1 MLESFSWANFG
12 LNEILI
18 ISFNLG
24 NILAVLAFA
33 VRGAIALRVLAVVG
47 AAMQIAFYLF
57 VADTPIY
64 YGAFWKIVTC
74 VVAITIILLI
84 LRERVGRQFE
94 VEVRPFAQ
102 SLRLLNPGQVEK
114 LIRVADRR
122 VHEDQRCIISQG
134 GKLDELYYLLTGAAI
149 VQKDGVPL
157 QVGAG
162 TFLGEIAFV
171 SSGSATADVL
181 IEPGSHYLAWP
192 VDRLSRLLEKDDQID
207 IALRGLINHDLARK
221 ISAQPIQ
228 KTQVFGLG

>member
-1 MLESFSWANFG
+1 MFASFSWANFG

-24 NILAVLAFA
+24 NILTVLAFA
-33 VRGAIALRVLAVVG
+33 VRGAIALRVLAIIG
-47 AAMQIAFYLF
+47 AAMQIAFYF
-57 VADTPIY
+57 FIADAPIY
-64 YGAFWKIVTC
+64 YGAFWKTVTC
-74 VVAITIILLI
+74 VVAMAIILLI
-84 LRERVGRQFE
+84 LRERIGRQFDA
-94 VEVRPFAQ
+94 EVRPFAQ

-114 LIRVADRR
+114 LIKLADRR

-134 GKLDELYYLLTGAAI
+134 AKPDELYYLLSGSAC

-157 QVGAG
+157 RVGAG
-162 TFLGEIAFV
+162 TFLGEIAFI
-171 SSGSATADVL
+171 SSGTATADVL

-221 ISAQPIQ
+221 IAVQPIQ
-228 KTQVFGLG
+228 KPGKAV